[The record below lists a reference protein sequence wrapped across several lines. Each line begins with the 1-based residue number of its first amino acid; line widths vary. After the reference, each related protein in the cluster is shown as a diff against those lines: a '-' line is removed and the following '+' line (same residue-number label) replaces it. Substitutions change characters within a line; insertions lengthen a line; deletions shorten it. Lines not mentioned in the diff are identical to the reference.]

1 MSTRIGDGHRVIT
14 RKDGRT
20 MLVKVEKRRD
30 ICAELKRKNSKRV
43 RIARKGRA

>member
-1 MSTRIGDGHRVIT
+1 MSARIGDGHRVIT

-30 ICAELKRKNSKRV
+30 ICTELKRKTSKRV
-43 RIARKGRA
+43 RVPRKGQA